1 MVEGYVEA
9 NVAPADVLV
18 ELERWTSI
26 LSSIF
31 TGFLPSLNRVIAL
44 GIKPSRRIKAA
55 ILAHNPTFE
64 FIPYR
69 QAGYSSGELQQI
81 LKKQN

>member
-18 ELERWTSI
+18 ELEMDFDTFIDFHRV
-26 LSSIF
+26 SSF
-31 TGFLPSLNRVIAL
+31 VEQGYRAGNKAIAQ
-44 GIKPSRRIKAA
+44 IKAA

-69 QAGYSSGELQQI
+69 QAGYSSSELQQI
-81 LKKQN
+81 LKEQN